1 MEFMRINRFLA
12 EAGVASRRKAENW
25 IREGRVQV
33 NGIFIQD
40 LTIQIEPGKDEVL
53 VDGEKVDISPESHP
67 DQLIALNKPPGY
79 LTSHKDYHHSQT
91 IFDLLPQ
98 EFEKFRFSGRLD
110 LESRGLLLL
119 SPNGDLIQKLTHPSL
134 SPDKEY
140 EVILQESIDAKS
152 IYKEFIVGM
161 RDKGETLRAL
171 SLSPKSGNTK
181 KFIVTLKEGRKRQ
194 LRRMFQ
200 KVGARVIDLNRTR
213 IGNLQ
218 LSNINLEMGKWKW
231 ISIASVMNEEGWK
244 DER

>member
-12 EAGVASRRKAENW
+12 EAGIASRRKAEDW

-33 NGIFIQD
+33 NGIFISD
-40 LTIQIEPGKDEVL
+40 LSIQIEPSKDEVM
-53 VDGEKVDISPESHP
+53 VDGEKVSIIAESHP

-79 LTSHKDYHHSQT
+79 ITSHKDYHNSQT
-91 IFDLLPQ
+91 IFDLLPE

-119 SPNGDLIQKLTHPSL
+119 SPNGDLIQQLTHPSL

-140 EVILQESIDAKS
+140 EVTLQESIDAKS
-152 IYKEFIVGM
+152 IYIQFIVGM

-171 SLSPKSGNTK
+171 SLWPKSGNTK
-181 KFIVTLKEGRKRQ
+181 RFIVTLKEGRKRQ

-200 KVGARVIDLNRTR
+200 KIGARVIDLNRIR

-218 LSNINLEMGKWKW
+218 LSNLNLEMGKWKW
-231 ISIASVMNEEGWK
+231 VSIDSVISEEMRK
-244 DER
+244 

>member
-1 MEFMRINRFLA
+1 MRINRFLA
-12 EAGVASRRKAENW
+12 EAGIASRRKAENW

-33 NGIFIQD
+33 NGIFIHD
-40 LTIQIEPGKDEVL
+40 LTIIIEPSSDEVL
-53 VDGEKVDISPESHP
+53 VDGEKVTITPESNP
-67 DQLIALNKPPGY
+67 DQLIVLNKPPGY

-140 EVILQESIDAKS
+140 EVILQESVDAKS
-152 IYKEFIVGM
+152 ICTQFIVGM

-171 SLSPKSGNTK
+171 SFWPKSGNTK
-181 KFIVTLKEGRKRQ
+181 RFIVTLKEGRKRQ

-200 KVGARVIDLNRTR
+200 KVGARVIDLNRIR

-218 LSNINLEMGKWKW
+218 LSNLNLEIGKWKW
-231 ISIASVMNEEGWK
+231 VSIESVINEE
-244 DER
+244 